1 MVDRDA
7 ELAALAA
14 HRYRVVIALTAAM
27 LVIYFG
33 FVLLWAFAKDTL
45 AEQVIGEISVG
56 IILGALVIVAT
67 WALTAIYVRWA
78 NRHDD
83 AVDRV
88 RSRS

>member
-14 HRYRVVIALTAAM
+14 HRYRVVLALTAAM

-56 IILGALVIVAT
+56 IIPTCAGR
-67 WALTAIYVRWA
+67 TAMTTPSIA
-78 NRHDD
+78 
-83 AVDRV
+83 
-88 RSRS
+88 